1 MNCLICFYITFCV
14 QIVKILQIA
23 EINCVTQLQFQT
35 PLGLLG
41 SQTRNITWDSQ
52 QRDPCVSLTPEICC
66 LLSQSPFS
74 PCFGP
79 IGCQQGH
86 SYWEKPMSNRLRL
99 WVKPITQHKAV
110 TLREMLGIA
119 GLCLWAPAW
128 LTESRTP
135 WREEKK
141 AIRQLH
147 HLVL

>member
-1 MNCLICFYITFCV
+1 MNCQICFYIIFCLQIV
-14 QIVKILQIA
+14 QILQMFGLM
-23 EINCVTQLQFQT
+23 INHCGTQLQFQT

-41 SQTRNITWDSQ
+41 TQTRNITWNSQ

-66 LLSQSPFS
+66 LLSHSPFS

-79 IGCQQGH
+79 IGCQRGH
-86 SYWEKPMSNRLRL
+86 SSWEKPMSNRLRL
-99 WVKPITQHKAV
+99 GVKPITRHKAV

-135 WREEKK
+135 
-141 AIRQLH
+141 
-147 HLVL
+147 